1 MKTIGIKLAD
11 GTFYPVLE
19 EGTPKKRMLDLTT
32 AKDNQTKV
40 QIDLYR
46 SETGSMD
53 DAQYVD
59 TLEVNKLV
67 PHPNGE
73 PELHLSLGLDENNN
87 LTAEVV
93 DPETGKKSETEVNLV
108 SKTLAE
114 KTNLSEFAP
123 SIKSPDK
130 NDSDATAA
138 NSQPEDFSFDDLA
151 DDTLAE
157 EEEKNEEPSDFP
169 DPVQD
174 DPTNLDPS
182 SDSSALTDDD
192 LPEINSNALEDMPFS
207 FDNSEVFP
215 AESSKNPETP
225 VQNAPVDEL
234 GIADNTLEGMN
245 FEKNDDKTQSAP
257 TGEETVADD
266 STLVSNPD
274 SNDATV
280 ADSSTKDFDVPDFD
294 NNSSDS
300 GATGIDFSDLPDFDD
315 NEFSSESEKNSSPS
329 DTDIDNAFD
338 TSALDDFD
346 TSDLDASLD
355 SLGISDS
362 NSSSDSEKDKPG
374 YTKGSAMDF
383 SDLYDKETMKGE
395 HATLYDDEEDEK
407 KKTKV
412 PVIICIICA
421 IICVIATILILFV
434 VPSKYNLI
442 KSRNTRNLEKTTVTE
457 KSVETSSSAN
467 SNQKFESAKPVE
479 ESPVQIVETPAKTES
494 EANPSENETQS
505 ATSIAENSD
514 SKDSSNSES
523 SISESQK
530 PAEEA
535 PAPAAEENKIV
546 VAPEP
551 EKVVPAPAPKAEKKP
566 DVKHHIRWGDT
577 LWDLSESYYR
587 TPWKYPKIANYNHI
601 KNPDLIISGTDI
613 LIPAE

>member
-19 EGTPKKRMLDLTT
+19 EGTPKKRTLDLTT

-87 LTAEVV
+87 LTAEVI

-123 SIKSPDK
+123 SIKSASNLEPKETNEIAD
-130 NDSDATAA
+130 

-169 DPVQD
+169 DPIQD
-174 DPTNLDPS
+174 DPTNLDPAS
-182 SDSSALTDDD
+182 ENSALTDDD
-192 LPEINSNALEDMPFS
+192 LPEIKSDVLEDLPFS
-207 FDNSEVFP
+207 FDNSEVFQ
-215 AESSKNPETP
+215 AESSKNPETS
-225 VQNAPVDEL
+225 VQSAPVDEL

-245 FEKNDDKTQSAP
+245 FDKSGSKDDENPADNSSSQDSDDA
-257 TGEETVADD
+257 TVADTATDDFDLPDFDDGEFGSETSVNPQNVPD
-266 STLVSNPD
+266 SD
-274 SNDATV
+274 SNDAT
-280 ADSSTKDFDVPDFD
+280 SK
-294 NNSSDS
+294 
-300 GATGIDFSDLPDFDD
+300 GATGIDFGDLPDFDD
-315 NEFSSESEKNSSPS
+315 NEFSSDKKSSPS

-355 SLGISDS
+355 NLGISDS
-362 NSSSDSEKDKPG
+362 ADSKNDKPG

-383 SDLYDKETMKGE
+383 SNLYDKETMNGE
-395 HATLYDDEEDEK
+395 HATIYDENEDEK

-442 KSRNTRNLEKTTVTE
+442 KSRNTRDFEKKTVTE
-457 KSVETSSSAN
+457 KTSESSSE
-467 SNQKFESAKPVE
+467 KFESAKPVE
-479 ESPVQIVETPAKTES
+479 ESPIQIVETPAKTDSDAIPPKE
-494 EANPSENETQS
+494 ENVP
-505 ATSIAENSD
+505 AD
-514 SKDSSNSES
+514 SGSSNSENS
-523 SISESQK
+523 TSESQK
-530 PAEEA
+530 PVDENT
-535 PAPAAEENKIV
+535 APAAEENKIV
-546 VAPEP
+546 IAPEP

>member
-87 LTAEVV
+87 LYAEVV

-114 KTNLSEFAP
+114 KSNPSDFAP
-123 SIKSPDK
+123 SIKSPDLK
-130 NDSDATAA
+130 NADGITD
-138 NSQPEDFSFDDLA
+138 NFQPEDFSFDDLS
-151 DDTLAE
+151 DDAFAA
-157 EEEKNEEPSDFP
+157 EEEKNEESSDFS
-169 DPVQD
+169 DLIHD
-174 DPTNLDPS
+174 DPTNLDV
-182 SDSSALTDDD
+182 ATFTEDD
-192 LPEINSNALEDMPFS
+192 LPEIKSDALEDMPFS
-207 FDNSEVFP
+207 FDNSEVFQS
-215 AESSKNPETP
+215 ESTKNPETP
-225 VQNAPVDEL
+225 TKSEPVDEL
-234 GIADNTLEGMN
+234 GIVDNTLEGMS
-245 FEKNDDKTQSAP
+245 FDKDDDKIQNTL

-266 STLVSNPD
+266 SNA
-274 SNDATV
+274 NEAV
-280 ADSSTKDFDVPDFD
+280 ADDKTET
-294 NNSSDS
+294 
-300 GATGIDFSDLPDFDD
+300 GATGIDFGDLPDFDD
-315 NEFSSESEKNSSPS
+315 NEFSSDKNSSPS
-329 DTDIDNAFD
+329 DTEIDSAFD
-338 TSALDDFD
+338 TSSLDDFD

-355 SLGISDS
+355 SLGFSDS
-362 NSSSDSEKDKPG
+362 SSEKEKPS

-383 SDLYDKETMKGE
+383 SDLYDKDTMAGK
-395 HATLYDDEEDEK
+395 HATVYDDDEDEE
-407 KKTKV
+407 KKTRT

-442 KSRNTRNLEKTTVTE
+442 KSRNTRNLEKTSIVSE
-457 KSVETSSSAN
+457 KSTETSSDAN
-467 SNQKFESAKPVE
+467 SNQNEKFESAKPVE
-479 ESPVQIVETPAKTES
+479 ESPVQIVEVPAKTEGEETS
-494 EANPSENETQS
+494 SGNENAFAAETKAENSAENETQK
-505 ATSIAENSD
+505 A
-514 SKDSSNSES
+514 KM
-523 SISESQK
+523 
-530 PAEEA
+530 EE
-535 PAPAAEENKIV
+535 APAAEENKIV

-551 EKVVPAPAPKAEKKP
+551 EKVVPVPAQKAEKKP
-566 DVKHHIRWGDT
+566 DVKHRIRWGDT

-587 TPWKYPKIANYNHI
+587 TPWKYSKIANYNHI

>member
-53 DAQYVD
+53 DAEYVD
-59 TLEVNKLV
+59 TLEVTKLV

-108 SKTLAE
+108 SQTLAE
-114 KTNLSEFAP
+114 KANPSDFAP
-123 SIKSPDK
+123 TLKDTKTDSPDDSLK
-130 NDSDATAA
+130 NGLKPDNA
-138 NSQPEDFSFDDLA
+138 PEDFSFDDFA
-151 DDTLAE
+151 DNTLAQ

-169 DPVQD
+169 DPIQD

-182 SDSSALTDDD
+182 SDDTTLAPED
-192 LPEINSNALEDMPFS
+192 LPEIKSDALEDMPFS

-215 AESSKNPETP
+215 AESSKAAETP
-225 VQNAPVDEL
+225 VQTAPVDDF

-245 FEKNDDKTQSAP
+245 FGDDDKTAALP
-257 TGEETVADD
+257 AGDETV
-266 STLVSNPD
+266 PD
-274 SNDATV
+274 GSDATV
-280 ADSSTKDFDVPDFD
+280 QDSSTKDFDLPDFD
-294 NNSSDS
+294 DNEFNSSETSVEPASASDGADS
-300 GATGIDFSDLPDFDD
+300 SNATGIDFGDLPDFDD
-315 NEFSSESEKNSSPS
+315 NEFSQDKKTPETTEN
-329 DTDIDNAFD
+329 DIDSAFD

-346 TSDLDASLD
+346 TSDLDASLEK
-355 SLGISDS
+355 LGAASSPS
-362 NSSSDSEKDKPG
+362 NSESEKPG

-383 SDLYDKETMKGE
+383 SDLYDKETLNGE
-395 HATLYDDEEDEK
+395 HASIYDDDEDK

-421 IICVIATILILFV
+421 IICVIATILVLFV

-442 KSRNTRNLEKTTVTE
+442 KSRNTRNVQKTE
-457 KSVETSSSAN
+457 ISENSSSSSAY
-467 SNQKFESAKPVE
+467 QKPES
-479 ESPVQIVETPAKTES
+479 S
-494 EANPSENETQS
+494 QS
-505 ATSIAENSD
+505 ATPAED
-514 SKDSSNSES
+514 SPVKIVESE
-523 SISESQK
+523 K
-530 PAEEA
+530 PAAAEPEEK
-535 PAPAAEENKIV
+535 APAAEENKIV

-551 EKVVPAPAPKAEKKP
+551 EKVVPEPAPKAEKKP
-566 DVKHHIRWGDT
+566 DVKYHIRWGDT
-577 LWDLSESYYR
+577 LWDLSESYYK
-587 TPWKYPKIANYNHI
+587 TPWKYPKIARYNNI